1 MKTTISLRLLLL
13 AVLSFFFSLV
23 LSAQTEHAKLLPLT
37 GKALYATAG
46 CDGDVTAP
54 AVHCPTT
61 NCPPTAR
68 AAYLISNNGEPW
80 GRYDNRYAMDA
91 VFGSGNWDFYYMNDV
106 DVTSLLSP
114 AYKVIFL
121 EGSNYGGYYLYYFL
135 QNNLSA
141 LESWVAAGG
150 ALFINCA
157 SDYRPETI
165 NLGFG
170 GVTLQG
176 FASAYEAS
184 VQVPGHPIFNTP
196 FMPANGGFTGN
207 SFSLGHLT
215 GFIGTPLITS
225 TSGTEVFL
233 AEKKWGAGKVYFGNM
248 TPPAFQT
255 PQPNTQNM
263 RQNILVD
270 LNASCT
276 GSVTL
281 KTDAGSCLATSV
293 AQGLDA
299 TATDDCAV
307 VSLTHD
313 FLTAPSTTTLSGAVF
328 PSGSTLV
335 RWSATDAAG
344 NTGTCELLVL
354 VEEREPERPVIT
366 CPEDLSVPADPE
378 VCGATVNFTVTATDN
393 CTAAPTIT
401 TVPAAGSHFPN
412 GSTTVNAVAADGSQ
426 NLSFCS
432 FVVTVVGNP
441 EICNG
446 LDDDC
451 NGQIDEGV
459 TGNNVFYIDADGD
472 GYGDM
477 NHSVLDCL
485 SPSGYAA
492 NALDCNDADYYIQP
506 GMSEYCDGIDNN
518 CDGSIDEGVTPTW
531 YADTDGD
538 GYGDPN
544 ATQLNCNQP
553 AGYTYDNTDC
563 DDTTPYIHPGAL
575 EDCTNLTDENCDGIL
590 GDNVFT
596 ITETHTN
603 VFCGSTPDGTISIT
617 MSPAQNYTLVL
628 WSNGVCCTTTQTNLQ
643 AGTYKVTVTNECGT
657 TKVKTIVIAPSPTP
671 TLEVA
676 MSGTQVDCYGDGDGT
691 VTATPRQGCAG
702 YTYLWTTGST
712 DASLS
717 GLSGGTYGVVVT
729 DGCGCTQTG
738 TFTVYEPANPLGLN
752 SGVIVALLD
761 GNYWV
766 QVLSYGGTPP
776 YKFRRN
782 ILPTGFTAWSNSNGF
797 GDLAPGE
804 YIFEVE
810 DKNGCS
816 AQVPI
821 SLQPFTLA
829 PLPAGNHPAVAAVD
843 GAVSEIAVEKPE
855 ISGSGALQSSIAT
868 MPLAKQE
875 LDISIFPNPT
885 EGELNIVWSGFEGQS
900 ATIQIIN
907 NMGQVIRTLP
917 VPADALRVM
926 TNVGELP
933 GGFYFVKIF
942 SADKQIKALPFVKS

>member
-54 AVHCPTT
+54 AVHCPVG
-61 NCPPTAR
+61 NCLPTAR
-68 AAYLISNNGEPW
+68 AAYLISNSGEPW
-80 GRYDNRYAMDA
+80 NSSNNIDAMNA
-91 VFGSGNWDFYYMNDV
+91 VFGFGNWERYTMDNV
-106 DVTSLLSP
+106 DPATVISP

-121 EGSNYGGYYLYYFL
+121 EGSDQGASALVAFL
-135 QNNLSA
+135 QANLPA
-141 LESWVAAGG
+141 LENWVAAGS

-157 SDYRPETI
+157 SNYRPETTQF
-165 NLGFG
+165 GFG
-170 GVTLQG
+170 GVTLQSYVG
-176 FASAYEAS
+176 AYNVE
-184 VQVPGHPIFNTP
+184 VQVPGHPIFNLP
-196 FMPANGGFTGN
+196 FTPANGDFTGN
-207 SFSLGHLT
+207 SFFWGTISGPAGLT
-215 GFIGTPLITS
+215 LLTS
-225 TSGTEVFL
+225 TSGPEVGL
-233 AEKKWGAGKVYFGNM
+233 TEKKWGTGKVFFGSM
-248 TPPAFQT
+248 TPPMYHN
-255 PQPNTQNM
+255 PQLNAQNM
-263 RQNILVD
+263 RQNILAN
-270 LNASCT
+270 LNAVCNNQ
-276 GSVTL
+276 VFL
-281 KTDAGSCLATSV
+281 PADAGACTATV
-293 AQGLDA
+293 AAQALDA

-313 FLTAPSTTTLSGAVF
+313 FAAAPSATTLSGAVF
-328 PSGSTLV
+328 PTGSTLV

-344 NTGTCELLVL
+344 NTGTCEFLLSV
-354 VEEREPERPVIT
+354 REPEAAVIT
-366 CPEDLSVPADPE
+366 CPVDMALTAD
-378 VCGATVNFTVTATDN
+378 VGACGAVANFTVTATDN
-393 CTAAPTIT
+393 CTPDPTIVAT
-401 TVPAAGSHFPN
+401 PAAGSLFAN
-412 GSTTVNAVAADGSQ
+412 GTTTVQAVATDVSGNIST
-426 NLSFCS
+426 CS
-432 FVVTVVGNP
+432 FVVTVAGNP
-441 EICNG
+441 ELCNG

-451 NGQIDEGV
+451 NGLVDDGAPAD
-459 TGNNVFYIDADGD
+459 NNFYLDADGD
-472 GYGDM
+472 GYGDL
-477 NHSVLDCL
+477 NHPLAACFA
-485 SPSGYAA
+485 PSGYAA

-544 ATQLNCNQP
+544 VTKLACNQP
-553 AGYTYDNTDC
+553 TGYTYDNNDC
-563 DDTTPYIHPGAL
+563 DDTNAYIHPGAQ
-575 EDCTNLTDENCDGIL
+575 EDCTNFTDENCDGIL
-590 GDNVFT
+590 GNNAFT
-596 ITETHTN
+596 IAETHTN

-657 TKVKTIVIAPSPTP
+657 TKVKTIVIAPSATP
-671 TLEVA
+671 TLEVT
-676 MSGTQVDCYGDGDGT
+676 MTGKQVDCRGDGDGT
-691 VTATPRQGCAG
+691 VTATPRQGCPG
-702 YTYLWTTGST
+702 YTYLWNTGST

-717 GLSGGTYGVVVT
+717 GLSGGTYSVVVT

-738 TFTVYEPANPLGLN
+738 TFTVTEPASPLYLDFGA
-752 SGVIVALLD
+752 IVALLD

-766 QVLSYGGTPP
+766 QVLPYGGTPP

-821 SLQPFTLA
+821 SLQPFTPA